1 MNIRRLL
8 AVMTC
13 LLCMGVWASADELG
27 NASAH
32 VYLNINPNISMSAEG
47 TVDGGTL
54 QTGQASIDIL
64 FRIDANTEAV
74 ELSAFVSPLFKGND
88 PAGTEVAPIPVDL
101 GAGVVMNP
109 TAANE
114 IQGGDGVAQYLG
126 AAIDP
131 WVAPEGDFP
140 GFETEALVFESSQNG
155 HFSQD
160 VLVTAAWENTDPEKP
175 QGEYSGYVVLYGGVV
190 ESLP

>member
-1 MNIRRLL
+1 
-8 AVMTC
+8 
-13 LLCMGVWASADELG
+13 MGVWANADELG
-27 NASAH
+27 SASAH
-32 VYLNINPNISMSAEG
+32 VYININPNISMGSVG
-47 TVDGGTL
+47 LVDGGTL
-54 QTGQASIDIL
+54 QTGQAAIDIL

-101 GAGVVMNP
+101 GAGVKMDP

-114 IQGGDGVAQYLG
+114 IQGGNGVAPYLG
-126 AAIDP
+126 AATNP
-131 WVAPEGDFP
+131 WIAAEGAFP
-140 GFETEALVFESSQNG
+140 GFETEALVFESSQDG

-160 VLVTAAWENTDPEKP
+160 VLVTATWENSDPEKP

-190 ESLP
+190 AP